1 MNTSAY
7 LIAAF
12 VFAIPSSALT
22 NAPESLMALNGI
34 QSFGLFGAEYARFFD
49 AAVHKPIL
57 NLPAISAKSEPV
69 RSSPAPLQKTRPS
82 TAPFALRIP
91 TAPPPPYER
100 TFDRLEVKKE
110 THGYDELI
118 ISYAEKLGL
127 DPRLVKSVIAAE
139 SEFAARAKSPAGALG
154 LMQVMPATA
163 GDMGVS
169 KKELFKPE
177 ANIRAGTMYLAH
189 LFDRAWKRYH
199 LKGVAYRLAPAWL
212 IQRLV
217 AAYNAGPRFLA
228 RRKLYRETREYVT
241 KVLLFYHSKVTE
253 LRLTAFHRMSID
265 EASLASAPS
274 SRLRRRAQIDGAA
287 GRALLGPQ

>member
-7 LIAAF
+7 LVAAF
-12 VFAIPSSALT
+12 VFAVPSSALT
-22 NAPESLMALNGI
+22 NAPESLMALRGI
-34 QSFGLFGAEYARFFD
+34 QSFGLFGAEYSRFFD

-57 NLPAISAKSEPV
+57 NLPAISAKPGPQ
-69 RSSPAPLQKTRPS
+69 PAPEPLRKSPQS

-91 TAPPPPYER
+91 TVPPPPYER
-100 TFDRLEVKKE
+100 TFGLLEARKE

-118 ISYAEKLGL
+118 LSYAEKFGL
-127 DPRLVKSVIAAE
+127 DPRLIKSVIAAE
-139 SEFAARAKSPAGALG
+139 SEFATRAKSPAGALG

-163 GDMGVS
+163 GGMGIS
-169 KKELFKPE
+169 KKDLFKPE
-177 ANIRAGTMYLAH
+177 ANIRAGTTYLAH
-189 LFDRAWKRYH
+189 LFERAWKRYN

-212 IQRLV
+212 IQRIV

-241 KVLLFYHSKVTE
+241 KVLLFYQSKVTE
-253 LRLTAFHRMSID
+253 LRPTAFHRMSVD
-265 EASLASAPS
+265 AASLASAPTT
-274 SRLRRRAQIDGAA
+274 RLRRRAQIDGAA